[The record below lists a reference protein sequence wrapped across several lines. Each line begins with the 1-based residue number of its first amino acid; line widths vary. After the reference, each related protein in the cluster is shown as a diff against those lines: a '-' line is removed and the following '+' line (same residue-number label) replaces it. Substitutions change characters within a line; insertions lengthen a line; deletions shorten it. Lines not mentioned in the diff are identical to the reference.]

1 MPRRHY
7 GSLEELKEAV
17 VQALKALG
25 GVELKILGEGT
36 WLCQTKVKRCPGD
49 LAQGAA
55 DRGMTRLGY
64 PRVGGVYPF
73 MSLSRPDCF
82 RPTHLEER

>member
-1 MPRRHY
+1 MHWH
-7 GSLEELKEAV
+7 L
-17 VQALKALG
+17 ALSDQGQEVPGA
-25 GVELKILGEGT
+25 
-36 WLCQTKVKRCPGD
+36 GD